1 MRVPIFSQDL
11 LPQGA
16 FRKLSKSIQNRW
28 PGRSP
33 IQLSFA
39 SEILSKALGYADYH
53 ALRNAP
59 VKCSLD
65 TVAPAEAD
73 VRAGIAAAI
82 SQALALAN
90 DSSVPSSMLERYVE
104 TLPLKALSAFK
115 GVTSQCTQMSA
126 PTHSTR
132 DPDEGRTLRSRK
144 KQVKRPFSPPTS
156 QSQRQAFVA
165 QLLSSTPRAELEML
179 IHQLGHHSLE
189 TTGDYVQLNAK
200 RTETV

>member
-33 IQLSFA
+33 IKLSLA

-53 ALRNAP
+53 ALKNAP
-59 VKCSLD
+59 TDRSLD
-65 TVAPAEAD
+65 TGTPAETD

-90 DSSVPSSMLERYVE
+90 DSSVPSNVLERYVE
-104 TLPLKALSAFK
+104 TLPLKALTAFK
-115 GVTSQCTQMSA
+115 GA
-126 PTHSTR
+126 
-132 DPDEGRTLRSRK
+132 
-144 KQVKRPFSPPTS
+144 TS
-156 QSQRQAFVA
+156 QSMYMGA
-165 QLLSSTPRAELEML
+165 
-179 IHQLGHHSLE
+179 
-189 TTGDYVQLNAK
+189 
-200 RTETV
+200 